1 MVLARLFSGVGR
13 WSCRRG
19 ADCRRIAGRKTLVG
33 HLVHLRLV
41 QPVSERPDQ
50 PLDELGATLRLRQ
63 HRIAGDRAGLFER
76 PKALPENG
84 DQLVR
89 HEKFLEELECLRMHD
104 AGVFTGTDHQRRI
117 LPRVPVILCHV
128 GKREIN
134 DLRASSFQ
142 GATDLTVG
150 TGQEAV
156 LGRSVTV
163 QYTGWLY
170 HPNAAQNRGPQFDSG
185 TFGPFALGTTVIQ
198 GWTQGL
204 QGMRVGGSRRL
215 VIPPSL
221 GYGPTGNGPIP
232 GNATLLFEVTL
243 LNVQ

>member
-1 MVLARLFSGVGR
+1 M
-13 WSCRRG
+13 
-19 ADCRRIAGRKTLVG
+19 
-33 HLVHLRLV
+33 
-41 QPVSERPDQ
+41 
-50 PLDELGATLRLRQ
+50 
-63 HRIAGDRAGLFER
+63 
-76 PKALPENG
+76 
-84 DQLVR
+84 
-89 HEKFLEELECLRMHD
+89 
-104 AGVFTGTDHQRRI
+104 RI
-117 LPRVPVILCHV
+117 LTVLSLALALSACSGSDSPTGPSTDPSV
-128 GKREIN
+128 GLN
-134 DLRASSFQ
+134 LPFS
-142 GATDLTVG
+142 ATDITVG
-150 TGQEAV
+150 TGTEAT

-185 TFGPFALGTTVIQ
+185 VFGPFVLGTTVIQ

-221 GYGPTGNGPIP
+221 GYGASGSGPIP